1 MFKTFLLLA
10 SAMLLPPVTS
20 GCSSSSPKHDADHG
34 TGATTQP
41 SAAVMCPSCETVWV
55 REATSTGP
63 KGAFVWQSKSK
74 MVCPECDT
82 MARAELDG
90 KAALRECRTCKATPV
105 RMDPAQPSHPKGPR
119 N

>member
-1 MFKTFLLLA
+1 
-10 SAMLLPPVTS
+10 
-20 GCSSSSPKHDADHG
+20 
-34 TGATTQP
+34 
-41 SAAVMCPSCETVWV
+41 
-55 REATSTGP
+55 
-63 KGAFVWQSKSK
+63 